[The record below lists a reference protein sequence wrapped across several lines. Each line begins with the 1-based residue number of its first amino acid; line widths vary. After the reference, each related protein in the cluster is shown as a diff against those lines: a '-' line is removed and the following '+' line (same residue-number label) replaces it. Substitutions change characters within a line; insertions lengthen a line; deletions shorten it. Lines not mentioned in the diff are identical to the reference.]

1 MEEGDLRTVAL
12 NRNPSVH
19 GAQQTGIGIVFGRP
33 EVGPEASGPYKIHS
47 VSSGGTAFQ
56 SGLICAG
63 DMLFKV
69 NGVSVLDLT
78 AEQITALILGKPSSP
93 ITLTIS
99 TPPALHASQPQLPHT
114 SSVHSL
120 APTPAL
126 HSTTPHQL
134 HSTPP
139 ANVPMTDDDIGNRP
153 VSPSVAHSY
162 RSTRNTSLWNRSAHG
177 TPVSE
182 LRGYMSSSPSL
193 ANTSVAGHPSAS
205 DSSAPPLYTGYQSH
219 TSATRGMAPIS
230 AMSVSRAHTHETPP
244 DTGYTR
250 TVLSPPP
257 MPVAVSTQLADSTS
271 AHKPLTEL
279 RFEPTQHAGVSI
291 EQDGKVAVNNGG
303 MYWACLRLTP
313 AVPPTGKYCALFQ
326 ILRQSSGAAR
336 RDEDS
341 QSNAA
346 LHEGCGSFIGVCD
359 PERHHPA
366 RRRGMGSEHA
376 WMVSLRTGSR
386 FHNGK
391 DLPAPHTSPAPIG
404 SMIAVMIDM
413 DRKLTRIQVDGDLP
427 GATFSGIPD
436 IPGGLL
442 CLAVDLCRGDAIEIL
457 PRIS

>member
-1 MEEGDLRTVAL
+1 MGDPCATPSAMPRASWPRIDVARRWARASTPTRRQARTAPQHRRTRGPFLTRARSLHPRRPARAASDVRHAEPARGAPATSLHPHVRSPCGSHDTRAAPQEMEEGDLRTVAL

-244 DTGYTR
+244 DTGPPLPPLPVSFPSFLHRLSDMKFR
-250 TVLSPPP
+250 TTIASVACLQDIHAQFCRRRRCLSPYP
-257 MPVAVSTQLADSTS
+257 
-271 AHKPLTEL
+271 
-279 RFEPTQHAGVSI
+279 R
-291 EQDGKVAVNNGG
+291 
-303 MYWACLRLTP
+303 
-313 AVPPTGKYCALFQ
+313 
-326 ILRQSSGAAR
+326 
-336 RDEDS
+336 
-341 QSNAA
+341 
-346 LHEGCGSFIGVCD
+346 
-359 PERHHPA
+359 
-366 RRRGMGSEHA
+366 
-376 WMVSLRTGSR
+376 SLRTA
-386 FHNGK
+386 
-391 DLPAPHTSPAPIG
+391 LLHTNRS
-404 SMIAVMIDM
+404 
-413 DRKLTRIQVDGDLP
+413 QN
-427 GATFSGIPD
+427 
-436 IPGGLL
+436 
-442 CLAVDLCRGDAIEIL
+442 
-457 PRIS
+457 